1 MPAPELIVKDL
12 SVRRGAL
19 RVVHAVS
26 LTVPE
31 HSIVGLLGLN
41 GAGKSSLLAC
51 LAGDLPA
58 EEGSISLGGVDL
70 SRASS
75 WDRCRAGVVLV
86 PAGRQ
91 LFTSLSVVDNLLVG
105 AHLRTKAER
114 AESLDEMFTL
124 FPILAEKR
132 GQEAGDLSGGQQQML
147 AVARGLMA
155 RPKILMLDEPSE
167 GLAPVVVQQMFEAIA
182 RLRDE
187 KGLGI
192 LLAEQNAGVVGILD
206 SITMMQSGVISET
219 RAVEATDTEGI
230 AHYMF
235 GS

>member
-114 AESLDEMFTL
+114 AEGLDEMFTL